1 MSARVL
7 EHRQD
12 EGWVHSSAAPSHA
25 VPLAAL
31 TVRSQDSTCRFAAPT
46 ALFEGSQASPACP
59 SDLMLLR

>member
-12 EGWVHSSAAPSHA
+12 EGWVHSSATPSHA

-31 TVRSQDSTCRFAAPT
+31 TDHKTAPVASLLPPLYLKGLRFRP
-46 ALFEGSQASPACP
+46 LV
-59 SDLMLLR
+59 LLI